1 MNTILK
7 TSFLLAI
14 LSFSSKLLAQTNAPL
29 ISITPDI
36 RYQYIGTY
44 DVARLTAILNKEV
57 PEIIEDK
64 VTYTAPTNAVK
75 LYRVE
80 YNSVVPEQNNRPT
93 LASGLIAIPATG
105 AKTMP
110 LVSYQHGTIYG
121 NMGVPSTPDNSWE
134 TQLMIAQFAGQGYV
148 VIGADYFGLGI
159 SKEKDSYIVLK
170 SQVQASYDMYEAA
183 KIILAKEEIS
193 ISDFFI
199 SGWSQGGVITM
210 AYLERLEE
218 YGVNVK
224 AAGTAAAQCD
234 GFVMVNGFLSHPRKI
249 DANWVTTMF
258 ILTAFSFEEY
268 YQIPGLAKG
277 VFTEEQYEAAR
288 RVYMK
293 DPTLAEE
300 DFPLDLRKLIRP
312 EYFNPEYFKKSAY
325 GKLLLQ
331 MNAYRWDIKTPVHM
345 YYGDIDE
352 CLTIDLARLPYNWQ
366 RAMGN
371 DKVEA
376 FSVGADG
383 THRAAY
389 GRAVPEWKK
398 WFDDLNMKKQ

>member
-1 MNTILK
+1 MKTIIK
-7 TSFLLAI
+7 TSFFLTILA
-14 LSFSSKLLAQTNAPL
+14 LASTLGAQTNAPL
-29 ISITPDI
+29 IRVSPTIS
-36 RYQYIGTY
+36 YQYIGTY
-44 DVARLTAILNKEV
+44 DVAKLTSILNKEV

-64 VTYTAPTNAVK
+64 VKYTSPKNAVK

-80 YNSVVPEQNNRPT
+80 YMSVVPEQNNRPT

-110 LVSYQHGTIYG
+110 MVSYQHGTIYG
-121 NMGVPSTPDNSWE
+121 AMGVPSTPDNSWE

-183 KIILAKEEIS
+183 KVILAKEEIS
-193 ISDFFI
+193 ISNFFI

-210 AYLERLEE
+210 AYLEKLEE
-218 YGVNVK
+218 YGVKVK
-224 AAGTAAAQCD
+224 AVGTAAAQCD

-277 VFTEEQYEAAR
+277 VFTDDQYELAK
-288 RVYMK
+288 RVYLK
-293 DPTLAEE
+293 DPNLEE
-300 DFPLDLRKLIRP
+300 KDFPLDLRKLIRP
-312 EYFNPEYFKKSAY
+312 EYYDPAYFKNTAY

-331 MNAYRWDIKTPVHM
+331 MTAYRWDIKTPVRM
-345 YYGDIDE
+345 YYGDVDQ

-371 DKVEA
+371 NKVEA
-376 FSVGADG
+376 FSVGPDG
-383 THRAAY
+383 THKIAY

-398 WFDDLNMKKQ
+398 WFDELSMKK